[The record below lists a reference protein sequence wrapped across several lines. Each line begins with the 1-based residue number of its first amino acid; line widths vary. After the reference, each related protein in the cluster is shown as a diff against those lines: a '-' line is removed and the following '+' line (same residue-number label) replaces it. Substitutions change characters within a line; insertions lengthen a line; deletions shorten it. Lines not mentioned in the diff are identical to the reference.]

1 MSSITLFHGTFCNED
16 EVVRQLLKKI
26 DYTLVTDKNLISEAS
41 RLSGLSE
48 DKVGR
53 ALSARTSVFN
63 RFTHEW
69 ERSISSLKLALAE
82 KLQEDNL
89 LILGFAGLLI
99 PMQIS
104 HVLRVC
110 LIAGMKFRKH
120 SAEQQGG
127 LSEKESTALILEEDM
142 DRVKWI
148 DTMFGKADPWDTSL
162 YDIVIPVDKKSEEE
176 VVELIVA
183 NLNSKALNPT
193 DASQKAVND
202 FLLAGKVEVV
212 LAREGHSV
220 EVTAKNGDVTL
231 TINKHVLMLRR
242 LEDELQS
249 IVRKVEGVKSVET
262 TVGKN
267 YYKTDIYRKYDFDM
281 PSKVLLVDDEHQFV
295 ETLSER
301 LTIRDIGSAVTYDGQ
316 SALDLIAEDEPEV
329 MILDLK
335 MPGIDGI
342 EVLRRVKATRPDI
355 EVIILTGHG
364 SEVDKEVCMKL
375 GAFAYLNKPV
385 NIESLS
391 DTLRRANEA
400 IKQKTAKKKQD
411 YQCSVLET

>member
-1 MSSITLFHGTFCNED
+1 MSSITLLHGTFCNED
-16 EVVRQLLKKI
+16 NVVRQLLKKN
-26 DYTLVTDKNLISEAS
+26 DYTLVTDKNLISKAS
-41 RLSGLSE
+41 KLSGLSE

-53 ALSARTSVFN
+53 ALSAKASVFN

-69 ERSISSLKLALAE
+69 ERSIASLKLALAE
-82 KLQEDNL
+82 RLQEDNL

-120 SAEQQGG
+120 TANQQNG
-127 LSEKESTALILEEDM
+127 LSEKESTALIHQEDM
-142 DRVKWI
+142 DRAKWI
-148 DTMFGKADPWDTSL
+148 DTMFGKTNPWDTSL
-162 YDIVIPVDKKSEEE
+162 YDIVIPVDKKSEKE
-176 VVELIVA
+176 VIELIVSH
-183 NLNSKALNPT
+183 LNSKTLNPT
-193 DASQKAVND
+193 DASKKAVDD
-202 FLLAGKVEVV
+202 FLLAGKVEVA
-212 LAREGHSV
+212 LAREGHNV
-220 EVTAKNGDVTL
+220 EVNANNGDVIL
-231 TINKHVLMLRR
+231 TINKHVLMLNR
-242 LEDELQS
+242 LEEDLRS
-249 IVRKVEGVKSVET
+249 IVSKVEGVLSVET

-301 LTIRDIGSAVTYDGQ
+301 LIIRDIGSAVAYDGQ

-342 EVLRRVKATRPDI
+342 EVLRRVKATQPEI

-364 SEVDKEVCMKL
+364 SETDKEVCMKL

-385 NIESLS
+385 SIELLS
-391 DTLRRANEA
+391 DTLKKANEA
-400 IKQKTAKKKQD
+400 IKRKTVKKK
-411 YQCSVLET
+411 

>member
-1 MSSITLFHGTFCNED
+1 MSSITLFHGTFCNEV

-69 ERSISSLKLALAE
+69 ERSIASFKLALAE

-89 LILGFAGLLI
+89 LILGFAGLLT

-120 SAEQQGG
+120 SAKQQDG

-142 DRVKWI
+142 NRAKWI
-148 DTMFGKADPWDTSL
+148 DTMFGKADPWDPSL

-176 VVELIVA
+176 VVELIA
-183 NLNSKALNPT
+183 TNLALKALNPT
-193 DASQKAVND
+193 EASRKTVDD

-220 EVTAKNGDVTL
+220 EVNAKNGDVTL

-249 IVRKVEGVKSVET
+249 IVRKVEGVRSVET
-262 TVGKN
+262 KVGKN

-281 PSKVLLVDDEHQFV
+281 PSKVLLVDDEHEFV

-301 LTIRDIGSAVTYDGQ
+301 LIIRDIGSVVAYDGQ

-355 EVIILTGHG
+355 EVVILTGHG
-364 SEVDKEVCMKL
+364 SEADKELCMKL

-385 NIESLS
+385 NIEALS
-391 DTLRRANEA
+391 NTLRRANEA
-400 IKQKTAKKKQD
+400 IKQKTVKKK
-411 YQCSVLET
+411 S

>member
-16 EVVRQLLKKI
+16 DVVRRLLKKT
-26 DYTLVTDKNLISEAS
+26 DYTLVTDKILIGEAS
-41 RLSGLSE
+41 GLSELSE
-48 DKVGR
+48 DKVER
-53 ALSARTSVFN
+53 ALSAKASVFN

-69 ERSISSLKLALAE
+69 ERSIASLKLALAE
-82 KLQEDNL
+82 RLQKDNL
-89 LILGFAGLLI
+89 LILGFTGLLI

-110 LIAGMKFRKH
+110 LIAGMKFRKL
-120 SAEQQGG
+120 SAKQQGG
-127 LSEKESTALILEEDM
+127 LSEKESTALIHQEDT
-142 DRVKWI
+142 DRAKWI
-148 DTMFGKADPWDTSL
+148 DTMFGKANPWDTSL

-176 VVELIVA
+176 VVELIVT
-183 NLNSKALNPT
+183 NLNSKSLNPT
-193 DASQKAVND
+193 EASRKAVDD

-220 EVTAKNGDVTL
+220 EVNAKNGNVTL
-231 TINKHVLMLRR
+231 TINKHVLMLNR

-249 IVRKVEGVKSVET
+249 IVRKVEGVRSVET

-301 LTIRDIGSAVTYDGQ
+301 LIIRDIGSAVAYDGQ

-364 SEVDKEVCMKL
+364 SEADKEVCMKL

-385 NIESLS
+385 NIEFLS
-391 DTLRRANEA
+391 DALRRANEA
-400 IKQKTAKKKQD
+400 IKQKTAKKK
-411 YQCSVLET
+411 

>member
-1 MSSITLFHGTFCNED
+1 MSSITLFHGTFCNEN
-16 EVVRQLLKKI
+16 EVVRQLLKKT
-26 DYTLVTDKNLISEAS
+26 DYTLVTDKNLIGEAS

-53 ALSARTSVFN
+53 ALSAKTSVFN
-63 RFTHEW
+63 TFTHEW
-69 ERSISSLKLALAE
+69 ERSIASLKLALAE
-82 KLQEDNL
+82 RLQRDNNL

-99 PMQIS
+99 PMRIS

-110 LIAGMKFRKH
+110 LVAGIKFRKH
-120 SAEQQGG
+120 FAKQQDG
-127 LSEKESTALILEEDM
+127 LSEKESTALIRQEDM
-142 DRVKWI
+142 DRSKWI
-148 DTMFGKADPWDTSL
+148 DTIFGKADPWDTSL

-176 VVELIVA
+176 VVELITA
-183 NLNSKALNPT
+183 NLNSKPLNPT
-193 DASQKAVND
+193 NASQKAVDD
-202 FLLAGKVEVV
+202 FLLAGKVEVA

-220 EVTAKNGDVTL
+220 EVSANNGNVTL

-242 LEDELQS
+242 LEDDLQS
-249 IVRKVEGVKSVET
+249 IVKKVEGVISVET

-301 LTIRDIGSAVTYDGQ
+301 LIIRDIGSAVAYDGQ

-342 EVLRRVKATRPDI
+342 EVLRRVKATRPEI

-385 NIESLS
+385 NIDLLS
-391 DTLRRANEA
+391 DTLRKANEA
-400 IKQKTAKKKQD
+400 IKQKTAKKK
-411 YQCSVLET
+411 

>member
-1 MSSITLFHGTFCNED
+1 MSSITFFHGTFCNED

-41 RLSGLSE
+41 KLSGLSE
-48 DKVGR
+48 DKIGR
-53 ALSARTSVFN
+53 ALSAKSSVFN

-69 ERSISSLKLALAE
+69 ERSIASLKLALAE
-82 KLQEDNL
+82 RLRKDNL

-99 PMQIS
+99 PMRIS

-120 SAEQQGG
+120 LAKQQGG
-127 LSEKESTALILEEDM
+127 LSEKESTALIHQEDM
-142 DRVKWI
+142 NRAKWI
-148 DTMFGKADPWDTSL
+148 DTMFGKTYAWDTSL
-162 YDIVIPVDKKSEEE
+162 YDIVIPADKKSEEE
-176 VVELIVA
+176 VVELIVT

-193 DASQKAVND
+193 ETSLKAVDD
-202 FLLAGKVEVV
+202 FFLAGKVEVV

-220 EVTAKNGDVTL
+220 EVNAKNGDVAL
-231 TINKHVLMLRR
+231 TINKHVLMLHR

-301 LTIRDIGSAVTYDGQ
+301 LIIRDIGSAVAYDGQ

-355 EVIILTGHG
+355 EVVILTGHG
-364 SEVDKEVCMKL
+364 QSSQ
-375 GAFAYLNKPV
+375 V
-385 NIESLS
+385 N
-391 DTLRRANEA
+391 A
-400 IKQKTAKKKQD
+400 
-411 YQCSVLET
+411 CV